1 MALAGAEK
9 SCSKLFFV
17 VSQIFILLSLYALV
31 DEAVVRR
38 PWKHFQQESNQLE
51 MQLAEREYQD
61 ILSQYKN
68 DKTGE
73 KIEKLELELENAVVA
88 RESDKFEKLT
98 DALAKLQI
106 KYDDDELE
114 IKFNKSILDNYYYEY
129 KHALQTGHDYE
140 VKKKRYFD
148 LEKKIKDAQ
157 EKLKISGQGLKV
169 FKDKIAVYDNKVVEL
184 EKKIA
189 ALKLPIEQALKKI
202 QNISLR
208 QNEIQQIVVANYGI
222 QGNIYWG
229 RVDRCQTCHTGVD
242 KDGLEDVVQ
251 AYQLQVVPDEKARAE
266 AVKKDPANK
275 GFYVTESQKKYL
287 QTMYGTHTKRAELFG
302 KHPIATFGCTS
313 CHGGDGRALNIG
325 GLKFGGDSVHKVSEG
340 SGGSHGNSHEET
352 VSSSGYVQGVFG
364 PDDKTHATHH
374 HAIEPLLR
382 GKQMESNCLGCH
394 NGQINVPGA
403 ATLTKGISLF
413 VDLGCHGC
421 HMVKGY
427 ENLHKIGPGLNKIAY
442 KVKKEWIVDWIKNPK
457 EYMPNSRMPHFNLND
472 DEVVAVSSFLL
483 SNSRNFEHNLKHQL
497 GISGSAQN
505 GKALFETIGCQGCH
519 SADDSRETFSE
530 RSRASNLS
538 RLASKITSAEWVYDW
553 IKEPNNFSPHARMP
567 DFRLTDQEAADITAY
582 LMALSPNDKMKMED
596 RSGDLAG
603 LVNIEDEKL
612 IASGKKIIENRG
624 CYACHDI
631 KGFEGFDKIGPELTA
646 LALKENFEFDFGD
659 ALAEHTTFKD
669 EFGSL
674 VSVTHNPETAGQSA
688 SELNKINGN
697 NRQTN
702 LVESWQAWVRNK
714 LRYPTTIFKHERAE
728 LKMPN
733 FNLSDDELDSLLS
746 FLRGLQ
752 KKEVPLAFDSSSQ
765 PFMNDVIVGQRLV
778 AEYNCQG
785 CHSISGFGG
794 EINADIA
801 KNVGADTPQF
811 YPPSLEHVG
820 EKVRTEWL
828 HRFLKNPTVYRPA
841 LKVRMPSFSVE
852 ENEINTLIRYFAG
865 LSKVNYKLTVPK
877 YTGSAEN
884 MGAAKVLASPEAYNC
899 FSCHWLHGKKP
910 GEDSTNWAPD
920 FANMKERVQH
930 DFFVKWIKNPAAYQ
944 KFAVMPGFLNSDAEA
959 HPDYLGGKADK
970 QLEALRD
977 YILYQGDF

>member
-9 SCSKLFFV
+9 SYSKFFFV
-17 VSQIFILLSLYALV
+17 ISQIFILISLYALV

-51 MQLAEREYQD
+51 MQLAEKEYQD
-61 ILSQYKN
+61 ILLKYKT
-68 DKTGE
+68 DKTDE
-73 KIEKLELELENAVVA
+73 QIQKLELELENAVVA
-88 RESDKFEKLT
+88 KESDKFEKLT
-98 DALAKLQI
+98 DTLAKLQI

-157 EKLKISGQGLKV
+157 EKLKTSEMELKSY
-169 FKDKIAVYDNKVVEL
+169 KDKIAVYDHKIADID
-184 EKKIA
+184 KKIEE
-189 ALKLPIEQALKKI
+189 LKLPIEQALQKI
-202 QNISLR
+202 KNISLR

-242 KDGLEDVVQ
+242 KDGLEDVVK
-251 AYQLQVVPDEKARAE
+251 AYQLQVVPDEKAHAE
-266 AVKKDPANK
+266 AVKKDPTRK
-275 GFYVTESQKKYL
+275 SFYVTESQKKYL
-287 QTMYGTHTKRAELFG
+287 QTMYGTHPKRAELFG

-313 CHGGDGRALNIG
+313 CHGGDGRALNIKG
-325 GLKFGGDSVHKVSEG
+325 E
-340 SGGSHGNSHEET
+340 
-352 VSSSGYVQGVFG
+352 VFG
-364 PDDKTHATHH
+364 HEDKAHATHH

-403 ATLTKGISLF
+403 PTLTKGISLF
-413 VDLGCHGC
+413 VDLGCNGC
-421 HMVKGY
+421 HLIKGY
-427 ENLHKIGPGLNKIAY
+427 ENLHKIGPNLNKVAS

-457 EYMPNSRMPHFNLND
+457 EYMPNSRMPHFNLKD
-472 DEVVAVSSFLL
+472 DEVVAVASFLL
-483 SNSRNFEHNLKHQL
+483 SNSRNFEHKLKHSL
-497 GISGSAQN
+497 VSGNAEN
-505 GKALFETIGCQGCH
+505 GKKLFGTIGCQGCH
-519 SADDSRETFSE
+519 SADDSQETFSV

-538 RLASKITSAEWVYDW
+538 RLAAKITSAEWVYDW
-553 IKEPNNFSPHARMP
+553 IKEPNNYSPHARMP
-567 DFRLTDQEAADITAY
+567 SLRLTDQEAADITAY
-582 LMALSPNDKMKMED
+582 LMALSPDYENKIAS
-596 RSGDLAG
+596 RSAALAHQVDLE
-603 LVNIEDEKL
+603 NEKL

-659 ALAEHTTFKD
+659 AMAEHTTFKD

-674 VSVTHNPETAGQSA
+674 VTVTHHPETAGQPA
-688 SELNKINGN
+688 SELNKTEGN
-697 NRQTN
+697 NRHSN

-752 KKEVPLAFDSSSQ
+752 KKEIPLAFDSSSQ
-765 PFMNDVIVGQRLV
+765 PFMKDVIAGQRVV
-778 AEYNCQG
+778 AQYNCQG
-785 CHSISGFGG
+785 CHSISGFGA
-794 EINADIA
+794 EINAHIA

-820 EKVRTEWL
+820 EKIRTEWL

-841 LKVRMPSFSVE
+841 LTVRMPSFSVDE
-852 ENEINTLIRYFAG
+852 KEINTLIRYFAG
-865 LSKVNYKLTVPK
+865 LSKVNYQLTVPE
-877 YTGSAEN
+877 YTLSAEN
-884 MGAAKVLASPEAYNC
+884 IEVAKTISGPEAYNC
-899 FSCHWLHGKKP
+899 FSCHLLHGKAP
-910 GEDSTNWAPD
+910 GEDKTNWAPD

-977 YILYQGDF
+977 YILYQGGSGN